1 MEPQTVQFLHV
12 DLLQPNPFQPRDK
25 IKDTELQELSDSIK
39 QYGVLEPLIVAH
51 TPAGYQIIAGER
63 RWRASRLA
71 QLSEVP
77 VIIKKT
83 TRKEMLEM
91 AIIENVQ
98 RVNLS
103 PMERAQAFQ
112 QLQRDFGY
120 SVSEVAE
127 KVSKSSSYVSNSLKL
142 LALPDAIKDGL
153 VGGVITEGHARAISG
168 IDDAQAMVDVYKRI
182 LKESASVRR
191 AEELA
196 RLYKERQ
203 PNPRTRLAKGV
214 LKVDDKKV
222 EKWEQVLQKHLKAKS
237 KIKLTRSAKQTR
249 ITITLKG
256 DPHATQK
263 DLEYLMGLSLKQ
275 QD

>member
-1 MEPQTVQFLHV
+1 MANDTVQFLHV
-12 DLLQPNPFQPRDK
+12 DLLQPNPFQPRNK
-25 IKDTELQELSDSIK
+25 IKDTELQELSESIK

-71 QLSEVP
+71 ELTEVP
-77 VIIKKT
+77 VLIKKT

-103 PMERAQAFQ
+103 PMERAQAFL
-112 QLQRDFGY
+112 QLQRDFNY
-120 SVSEVAE
+120 TVSEVAE
-127 KVSKSSSYVSNSLKL
+127 KVSKSTSYISNSLKL
-142 LALPDAIKDGL
+142 LTLPDAVKDGL
-153 VGGVITEGHARAISG
+153 VGNIITEGHARAISG
-168 IDDAQAMVDVYKRI
+168 IEDSQAMVDVYKRI

-196 RLYKERQ
+196 RLYKESQ
-203 PNPRTRLAKGV
+203 PNPKTRLAKGV
-214 LKVDDKKV
+214 LKIDDKQV
-222 EKWEQVLQKHLKAKS
+222 EKWEQILQKHLKAKS

-256 DPHATQK
+256 DPHETQK
-263 DLEYLMGLSLKQ
+263 DLEYLMDLSKKGS
-275 QD
+275 

>member
-1 MEPQTVQFLHV
+1 MANDTVQFLHV
-12 DLLQPNPFQPRDK
+12 DLLQPNPFQPRNK

-71 QLSEVP
+71 ELTEVP
-77 VIIKKT
+77 VLIKKT

-103 PMERAQAFQ
+103 PMERAQAFL
-112 QLQRDFGY
+112 QLQRDFDY
-120 SVSEVAE
+120 TVSEVAE
-127 KVSKSSSYVSNSLKL
+127 KVSKSTSYISNSLKL
-142 LALPDAIKDGL
+142 LTLPDAVKDGL
-153 VGGVITEGHARAISG
+153 VGNIITEGHARAISG
-168 IDDAQAMVDVYKRI
+168 IEDPQAMVDVYKRI

-196 RLYKERQ
+196 RMYKESQ
-203 PNPRTRLAKGV
+203 PNPKTRLAKGV
-214 LKVDDKKV
+214 LKVDDKQI
-222 EKWEQVLQKHLKAKS
+222 EKWEQILQKHLKAKS

-256 DPHATQK
+256 DPHETQK
-263 DLEYLMGLSLKQ
+263 DLEYLMDLSKKGS
-275 QD
+275 